1 MRLVNTVFEIRI
13 TGVLMHLSSLLRKG
27 LLAGVCAAVS
37 LTSASAASLKV
48 GYSDWPGWVAWQ
60 VAIDKGWLKDAHVDA
75 DFQWFDYSAS
85 LDAFAAHKLDAVMA
99 TNGDA
104 LMTGAN
110 GHKGVMILAT
120 DYSDGNDMVV
130 AQPGVKDMQ
139 SLKGKSIAVEE
150 GLVDHLLLLKGLEK
164 SGMSEKDVKLVNTK
178 TNEMPQVL
186 ASGEVE
192 AVVAWQPN
200 SGQALHAV
208 PGSRPIF
215 TSHEVPGLIYD
226 TIVVDPQ
233 SLHDNHD
240 QWQRLV
246 GVWDHVVTYIND
258 PKTQPDALRIM
269 AARTGVTPQV
279 YKRFLKGTHLLTLSD
294 DKAVF
299 TKKEGLD
306 SLYGSTEMSNTFNVQ
321 QGVYKTPQNIDTYID
336 PSFTASAQ

>member
-1 MRLVNTVFEIRI
+1 MRF
-13 TGVLMHLSSLLRKG
+13 SSLFRKG
-27 LLAGVCAAVS
+27 LLASVCAAVS
-37 LTSASAASLKV
+37 LSSASAASLKI

-60 VAIDKGWLKDAHVDA
+60 VAIDKGWLKEAQVDA

-104 LMTGAN
+104 LVTGAN
-110 GHKGVMILAT
+110 GHKGEMILVT

-130 AQPGVKDMQ
+130 AQPGIKDMQ
-139 SLKGKSIAVEE
+139 GLKGKSVAVEE

-178 TNEMPQVL
+178 TNETPQVL
-186 ASGEVE
+186 ASGQV
-192 AVVAWQPN
+192 AAIAAWQPN

-208 PGSRPIF
+208 PGARPVF

-226 TIVVDPQ
+226 TIAVDPQ

-246 GVWDHVVTYIND
+246 GVWDRVVTYIQD

-269 AARTGVTPQV
+269 AARTGVTPEA
-279 YKRFLKGTHLLTLSD
+279 YKRFLKGTHLLSLAD
-294 DKAVF
+294 GKGVF
-299 TKKEGLD
+299 VKKEGLG
-306 SLYGSTEMSNTFNVQ
+306 SLYGSTEISDAFNVQ
-321 QGVYKTPQNIDTYID
+321 QGVYKSPQNIDSYID
-336 PSFTASAQ
+336 PSFTASVK

>member
-1 MRLVNTVFEIRI
+1 MRF
-13 TGVLMHLSSLLRKG
+13 SSLFRKG
-27 LLAGVCAAVS
+27 LLASVCAAVS
-37 LTSASAASLKV
+37 LSSASAASLKI

-60 VAIDKGWLKDAHVDA
+60 VAIDKGWLKEAQVDA

-104 LMTGAN
+104 LVTGAN
-110 GHKGVMILAT
+110 GHKGEMILVT

-130 AQPGVKDMQ
+130 AQPGIKDMQ
-139 SLKGKSIAVEE
+139 GLKGKSVAVEE

-178 TNEMPQVL
+178 TNETPQVL
-186 ASGEVE
+186 ASGQV
-192 AVVAWQPN
+192 AAIAAWQPN

-208 PGSRPIF
+208 PGARPVF

-226 TIVVDPQ
+226 TIAVDPQ

-246 GVWDHVVTYIND
+246 GVWDRVVSYIQD

-269 AARTGVTPQV
+269 AARTGVTPEA
-279 YKRFLKGTHLLTLSD
+279 YKRFLKGTHLLSLAD
-294 DKAVF
+294 GKGIFV
-299 TKKEGLD
+299 KKEGLG
-306 SLYGSTEMSNTFNVQ
+306 SLYGSTEISDAFNVQ
-321 QGVYKTPQNIDTYID
+321 QGVYKSPQNIDSYID
-336 PSFTASAQ
+336 PSFTASVK

>member
-1 MRLVNTVFEIRI
+1 MRF
-13 TGVLMHLSSLLRKG
+13 SSLFRKG
-27 LLAGVCAAVS
+27 LLASVCAAVS
-37 LTSASAASLKV
+37 LSSASAASLKI

-60 VAIDKGWLKDAHVDA
+60 VAIDKGWLKEAQVDA

-104 LMTGAN
+104 LVTGAN
-110 GHKGVMILAT
+110 GHKGEMILVT

-130 AQPGVKDMQ
+130 AQPGIKDMQ
-139 SLKGKSIAVEE
+139 GLKGKSVAVEE

-178 TNEMPQVL
+178 TNETPQVL
-186 ASGEVE
+186 ASGQV
-192 AVVAWQPN
+192 AAIAAWQPN

-208 PGSRPIF
+208 PGARPVF

-226 TIVVDPQ
+226 TIAVDPQ

-246 GVWDHVVTYIND
+246 GVWDRVVSYIQD

-269 AARTGVTPQV
+269 AARTGVTPEA
-279 YKRFLKGTHLLTLSD
+279 YKRFLKGTHLLSLAD
-294 DKAVF
+294 GKGIFV
-299 TKKEGLD
+299 KKEGLG
-306 SLYGSTEMSNTFNVQ
+306 SLYGSTEVSDAFNVQ
-321 QGVYKTPQNIDTYID
+321 QGVYKSPQNIDSYID
-336 PSFTASAQ
+336 PSFTASVK

>member
-1 MRLVNTVFEIRI
+1 MRFP
-13 TGVLMHLSSLLRKG
+13 SLFRKG
-27 LLAGVCAAVS
+27 LLASVCAAVS
-37 LTSASAASLKV
+37 LSSASAASLKI

-60 VAIDKGWLKDAHVDA
+60 VAIDKDWLKEAQVDA

-104 LMTGAN
+104 LVTGAN
-110 GHKGVMILAT
+110 GHKGEMILVT

-130 AQPGVKDMQ
+130 AQPGIQDMQ
-139 SLKGKSIAVEE
+139 GLKGKSVAVEE

-164 SGMSEKDVKLVNTK
+164 SGMNEKDVKLVNTK
-178 TNEMPQVL
+178 TNETPQVL
-186 ASGEVE
+186 ASGQV
-192 AVVAWQPN
+192 AAIAAWQPN

-208 PGSRPIF
+208 PGARPVF

-226 TIVVDPQ
+226 TIAVDPQ

-246 GVWDHVVTYIND
+246 GVWDRVVTYIHD

-269 AARTGVTPQV
+269 AARTGVTPEA
-279 YKRFLKGTHLLTLSD
+279 YKRFLKGTHLLSLAD
-294 DKAVF
+294 GKGVF
-299 TKKEGLD
+299 VKKEGLG
-306 SLYGSTEMSNTFNVQ
+306 SLYGSTEVSDAFNVQ
-321 QGVYKTPQNIDTYID
+321 QGVYKSPQNIDSYID
-336 PSFTASAQ
+336 PSFTASVK

>member
-1 MRLVNTVFEIRI
+1 MRF
-13 TGVLMHLSSLLRKG
+13 SSLFRKG
-27 LLAGVCAAVS
+27 LLASVCAAVS
-37 LTSASAASLKV
+37 LSSASAASLKI

-60 VAIDKGWLKDAHVDA
+60 VAIDKGWLKEAQVDA

-104 LMTGAN
+104 LVTGAN
-110 GHKGVMILAT
+110 GHKGEMILVT

-130 AQPGVKDMQ
+130 AQPGIKDMQ
-139 SLKGKSIAVEE
+139 GLKGKSVAVEE

-178 TNEMPQVL
+178 TNETPQVL
-186 ASGEVE
+186 ASGQV
-192 AVVAWQPN
+192 AAIAAWQPN

-208 PGSRPIF
+208 PGARPVF

-226 TIVVDPQ
+226 TIAVDPQ

-246 GVWDHVVTYIND
+246 GVWDRVVTYIQD

-269 AARTGVTPQV
+269 AARTGVTPEA
-279 YKRFLKGTHLLTLSD
+279 YKRFLKGTHLLSLAD
-294 DKAVF
+294 GKGVF
-299 TKKEGLD
+299 VKKEGLG
-306 SLYGSTEMSNTFNVQ
+306 SLYGSTEVSDAFNVQ
-321 QGVYKTPQNIDTYID
+321 QGVYKSPQNIDSYID
-336 PSFTASAQ
+336 PSFTASVK

>member
-1 MRLVNTVFEIRI
+1 MRF
-13 TGVLMHLSSLLRKG
+13 SSLFRKG
-27 LLAGVCAAVS
+27 LLASVCAAVS
-37 LTSASAASLKV
+37 LSSASAASLKI

-60 VAIDKGWLKDAHVDA
+60 VAIDKGWLKEAQVDA

-104 LMTGAN
+104 LVTGAN
-110 GHKGVMILAT
+110 SHKGEMILVT

-130 AQPGVKDMQ
+130 AQPGIKDMQ
-139 SLKGKSIAVEE
+139 GLKGKSVAVEE

-178 TNEMPQVL
+178 TNETPQVL
-186 ASGEVE
+186 ASGQV
-192 AVVAWQPN
+192 AAIAAWQPN

-208 PGSRPIF
+208 PGARPVF

-226 TIVVDPQ
+226 TIAVDPQ

-246 GVWDHVVTYIND
+246 GVWDRVVTYIQD

-269 AARTGVTPQV
+269 AARTGVTPEA
-279 YKRFLKGTHLLTLSD
+279 YKRFLKGTHLLSLAD
-294 DKAVF
+294 GKGVF
-299 TKKEGLD
+299 VKKEGLG
-306 SLYGSTEMSNTFNVQ
+306 SLYGSTEISDAFNVQ
-321 QGVYKTPQNIDTYID
+321 QGVYKSPQNIDSYID
-336 PSFTASAQ
+336 PSFTASVK

>member
-1 MRLVNTVFEIRI
+1 MRLVNTFYEIRI
-13 TGVLMHLSSLLRKG
+13 TGVLMSLSSFLRKG
-27 LLAGVCAAVS
+27 LLASVCAAVS
-37 LTSASAASLKV
+37 VTTASAASLKI

-60 VAIDKGWLKDAHVDA
+60 VAIDKGWLKEAKVDA

-130 AQPGVKDMQ
+130 AQPGITNMQ
-139 SLKGKSIAVEE
+139 ELKGKSIAVEE

-164 SGMSEKDVKLVNTK
+164 SGLSEKDVNLVNTK
-178 TNEMPQVL
+178 TNETPQVL
-186 ASGEVE
+186 ASGQV
-192 AVVAWQPN
+192 AAIVAWQPN

-208 PGSRPIF
+208 PGSKPVF

-233 SLHDNHD
+233 SLHDNRD

-246 GVWDHVVTYIND
+246 GVWDHIVTYIND

-269 AARTGVTPQV
+269 AARTGVTPAA
-279 YKRFLKGTHLLTLSD
+279 YKRFLKGTHLLTISD

-299 TKKEGLD
+299 VKQSGLG
-306 SLYGSTEMSNTFNVQ
+306 SLYGSTEISDKFNVQ
-321 QGVYKTPQNIDTYID
+321 QGVYKEHQDIDSYID
-336 PSFTASAQ
+336 PSLTTSVK

>member
-1 MRLVNTVFEIRI
+1 MRF
-13 TGVLMHLSSLLRKG
+13 SSLFRKG
-27 LLAGVCAAVS
+27 LLASVCAAVS
-37 LTSASAASLKV
+37 LSSASAASLKI

-60 VAIDKGWLKDAHVDA
+60 VAIDKGWLKEAQVDA

-104 LMTGAN
+104 LVTGAN
-110 GHKGVMILAT
+110 GHKGEMILVT

-130 AQPGVKDMQ
+130 AQPGIKDMQ
-139 SLKGKSIAVEE
+139 GLKGKSVAVEE

-178 TNEMPQVL
+178 TNETPQVL
-186 ASGEVE
+186 ASGQV
-192 AVVAWQPN
+192 AAIAAWQPN

-208 PGSRPIF
+208 PGARPVF

-226 TIVVDPQ
+226 TIAVDPQ

-246 GVWDHVVTYIND
+246 GVWDRVVTYIQD

-269 AARTGVTPQV
+269 AARTGVTPEA
-279 YKRFLKGTHLLTLSD
+279 YKRFLKGTHLLSLAD
-294 DKAVF
+294 GKGVF
-299 TKKEGLD
+299 VKKEGLG
-306 SLYGSTEMSNTFNVQ
+306 SLYGSTEVSDSFNVQ
-321 QGVYKTPQNIDTYID
+321 QGVYKSPQNIDSYID
-336 PSFTASAQ
+336 PSFTASVK

>member
-1 MRLVNTVFEIRI
+1 MCFP
-13 TGVLMHLSSLLRKG
+13 SLFRKG
-27 LLAGVCAAVS
+27 LLASVCAAVS
-37 LTSASAASLKV
+37 LSSASAASLKI

-60 VAIDKGWLKDAHVDA
+60 VAIDKGWLKEAQVDA

-104 LMTGAN
+104 LVTGAN
-110 GHKGVMILAT
+110 GHKGEMILVT

-130 AQPGVKDMQ
+130 AQPGIQDMQ
-139 SLKGKSIAVEE
+139 GLKGKSVAVEE

-164 SGMSEKDVKLVNTK
+164 SGMNEKDVKLVNTK
-178 TNEMPQVL
+178 TNETPQVL
-186 ASGEVE
+186 ASGQV
-192 AVVAWQPN
+192 AAIAAWQPN

-208 PGSRPIF
+208 PGARPVF

-226 TIVVDPQ
+226 TIAVDPQ

-246 GVWDHVVTYIND
+246 GVWDRVVTYIHD

-269 AARTGVTPQV
+269 AARTGVTPEA
-279 YKRFLKGTHLLTLSD
+279 YKRFLKGTHLLSLAD
-294 DKAVF
+294 GKGVF
-299 TKKEGLD
+299 VKKEGLG
-306 SLYGSTEMSNTFNVQ
+306 SLYGSTEVSDAFNVQ
-321 QGVYKTPQNIDTYID
+321 QGVYKSPQNIDSYID
-336 PSFTASAQ
+336 PSFTASVK

>member
-1 MRLVNTVFEIRI
+1 MRF
-13 TGVLMHLSSLLRKG
+13 SSLFRKG
-27 LLAGVCAAVS
+27 LLASVCAAVS
-37 LTSASAASLKV
+37 LSSASAASLKI

-60 VAIDKGWLKDAHVDA
+60 VAIDKGWLKEAQVDA

-104 LMTGAN
+104 LVTGAN
-110 GHKGVMILAT
+110 GHKGEMILVT

-130 AQPGVKDMQ
+130 AQPGIKDMQ
-139 SLKGKSIAVEE
+139 GLKGKSVAVEE

-178 TNEMPQVL
+178 TNETPQVL
-186 ASGEVE
+186 ASGQV
-192 AVVAWQPN
+192 AAIAAWQPN

-208 PGSRPIF
+208 PGARPVF

-226 TIVVDPQ
+226 TIAVDPQ

-246 GVWDHVVTYIND
+246 GVWDRVVTYIQD

-269 AARTGVTPQV
+269 AARTGVTPEA
-279 YKRFLKGTHLLTLSD
+279 YKRFLKGTHLLSLAD
-294 DKAVF
+294 GKGVF
-299 TKKEGLD
+299 VKKEGLG
-306 SLYGSTEMSNTFNVQ
+306 SLYGSTEISDVFNVQ
-321 QGVYKTPQNIDTYID
+321 QGVYKSPQNIDSYID
-336 PSFTASAQ
+336 PSFTASVK

>member
-1 MRLVNTVFEIRI
+1 MRF
-13 TGVLMHLSSLLRKG
+13 SSLFRKG
-27 LLAGVCAAVS
+27 LLASVCAAVS
-37 LTSASAASLKV
+37 LSSASAASLKI

-60 VAIDKGWLKDAHVDA
+60 VAIDKGWLKEAQVDA

-104 LMTGAN
+104 LVTGAN
-110 GHKGVMILAT
+110 GHKGEMILVT

-130 AQPGVKDMQ
+130 AQPGIKDMQ
-139 SLKGKSIAVEE
+139 GLKGKSVAVEE

-178 TNEMPQVL
+178 TNETPQVL
-186 ASGEVE
+186 ASGQV
-192 AVVAWQPN
+192 AAIAAWQPN

-208 PGSRPIF
+208 PGARPVF

-226 TIVVDPQ
+226 TIAVDPQ

-246 GVWDHVVTYIND
+246 GVWDRVVTYIQD

-269 AARTGVTPQV
+269 AARTGVTPEA
-279 YKRFLKGTHLLTLSD
+279 YKRFLKGTHLLSLAD
-294 DKAVF
+294 GKGVF
-299 TKKEGLD
+299 VKKEGLD
-306 SLYGSTEMSNTFNVQ
+306 SLYGSTEISDAFNVQ
-321 QGVYKTPQNIDTYID
+321 QGVYKSPQNIDSYID
-336 PSFTASAQ
+336 PSFTASVK

>member
-1 MRLVNTVFEIRI
+1 MRFP
-13 TGVLMHLSSLLRKG
+13 SLFRKG
-27 LLAGVCAAVS
+27 LLASVCAAVS
-37 LTSASAASLKV
+37 LSSASAASLKI

-60 VAIDKGWLKDAHVDA
+60 VAIDKGWLKEAQVDA

-104 LMTGAN
+104 LVTGAN
-110 GHKGVMILAT
+110 GHKGEMILVT

-130 AQPGVKDMQ
+130 AQPGIKDMQ
-139 SLKGKSIAVEE
+139 GLKGKSVAVEE

-178 TNEMPQVL
+178 TNETPQVL
-186 ASGEVE
+186 ASGQV
-192 AVVAWQPN
+192 AAIAAWQPN

-208 PGSRPIF
+208 PGARPVF

-226 TIVVDPQ
+226 TIAVDPQ

-246 GVWDHVVTYIND
+246 GVWDRVVTYIQD

-269 AARTGVTPQV
+269 AARTGVTPET
-279 YKRFLKGTHLLTLSD
+279 YRRFLKGTHLLSLAD
-294 DKAVF
+294 GKGVF
-299 TKKEGLD
+299 VKKEGLG
-306 SLYGSTEMSNTFNVQ
+306 SLYGSTEISDAFNVQ
-321 QGVYKTPQNIDTYID
+321 QGVYKSPQNIDSYID
-336 PSFTASAQ
+336 PSFTASVK

>member
-1 MRLVNTVFEIRI
+1 MRF
-13 TGVLMHLSSLLRKG
+13 SSLFRKG
-27 LLAGVCAAVS
+27 LLASVCAAVS
-37 LTSASAASLKV
+37 LSSASAASLKI

-60 VAIDKGWLKDAHVDA
+60 VAIEKGWLKEAQVDA

-104 LMTGAN
+104 LVTGAN
-110 GHKGVMILAT
+110 GHKGEMILVT

-130 AQPGVKDMQ
+130 AQPGIKDMQ
-139 SLKGKSIAVEE
+139 GLRGKSVAVEE

-178 TNEMPQVL
+178 TNETPQVL
-186 ASGEVE
+186 ASGQV
-192 AVVAWQPN
+192 AAIAAWQPN

-208 PGSRPIF
+208 PGARPVF

-226 TIVVDPQ
+226 TIAVDPQ

-246 GVWDHVVTYIND
+246 GVWDRVVTYIQD

-269 AARTGVTPQV
+269 AARTGVTPEA
-279 YKRFLKGTHLLTLSD
+279 YKRFLKGTHLLSLAD
-294 DKAVF
+294 GKGVF
-299 TKKEGLD
+299 VKKEGLG
-306 SLYGSTEMSNTFNVQ
+306 SLYGSTEISDAFNVQ
-321 QGVYKTPQNIDTYID
+321 QGVYKSPQNIDSYID
-336 PSFTASAQ
+336 PSFTASVK

>member
-1 MRLVNTVFEIRI
+1 MY
-13 TGVLMHLSSLLRKG
+13 LSSLLRKG
-27 LLAGVCAAVS
+27 LLAGVCAAAS
-37 LTSASAASLKV
+37 LSSASAAPLKI

-60 VAIDKGWLKDAHVDA
+60 VAIDKGWLKEAHVDA

-99 TNGDA
+99 TNGDT
-104 LMTGAN
+104 LVTGAN
-110 GHKGVMILAT
+110 GHKGEMILVT

-130 AQPGVKDMQ
+130 AQPGITDMKD
-139 SLKGKSIAVEE
+139 LKGKSVAVEE

-164 SGMSEKDVKLVNTK
+164 SGLSEKDIKLVNTK
-178 TNEMPQVL
+178 TNETPQVL
-186 ASGEVE
+186 ASGQV
-192 AVVAWQPN
+192 AAIAAWQPN
-200 SGQALHAV
+200 SGQALRAV
-208 PGSRPIF
+208 PGARPVF

-226 TIVVDPQ
+226 TIAVDPQ

-269 AARTGVTPQV
+269 AARTGVTPEA

-294 DKAVF
+294 GKGVF
-299 TKKEGLD
+299 SKKESLG
-306 SLYGSTEMSNTFNVQ
+306 SLYGSTEISDAFNVQ
-321 QGVYKTPQNIDTYID
+321 QGVYKSPQNIDSYID
-336 PSFTASAQ
+336 PSFTLSVK

>member
-1 MRLVNTVFEIRI
+1 MRF
-13 TGVLMHLSSLLRKG
+13 SSLFRKG
-27 LLAGVCAAVS
+27 LLASVCAAVS
-37 LTSASAASLKV
+37 LSSASAASLKI

-60 VAIDKGWLKDAHVDA
+60 VAIDKGWLKEAQVDA

-104 LMTGAN
+104 LVTGAN
-110 GHKGVMILAT
+110 GHKGEMILVT

-130 AQPGVKDMQ
+130 AQPGIKDMQ
-139 SLKGKSIAVEE
+139 GLKGKSVAVEE

-178 TNEMPQVL
+178 TNETPQVL
-186 ASGEVE
+186 ASGQV
-192 AVVAWQPN
+192 AAIAAWQPN

-208 PGSRPIF
+208 PGARPVF

-226 TIVVDPQ
+226 TIAVDPQ

-246 GVWDHVVTYIND
+246 GVWDRVVTYIQD

-269 AARTGVTPQV
+269 AARTGVTPEA
-279 YKRFLKGTHLLTLSD
+279 YKRFLKGTHLLSLAD
-294 DKAVF
+294 GKGVF
-299 TKKEGLD
+299 VKKEGLG
-306 SLYGSTEMSNTFNVQ
+306 SLYGSTEISDAFNVQ
-321 QGVYKTPQNIDTYID
+321 KGVYKSPQNIDSYID
-336 PSFTASAQ
+336 PSFTASVK

>member
-1 MRLVNTVFEIRI
+1 MRF
-13 TGVLMHLSSLLRKG
+13 SSLFRKG
-27 LLAGVCAAVS
+27 LLASVCAAVS
-37 LTSASAASLKV
+37 LSSASAASLKI

-60 VAIDKGWLKDAHVDA
+60 VAIDKGWLKEAQVDA

-104 LMTGAN
+104 LVTGAN
-110 GHKGVMILAT
+110 GHKGEMILVT

-130 AQPGVKDMQ
+130 AQPGIKDMQ
-139 SLKGKSIAVEE
+139 GLKGKSVAVEE

-178 TNEMPQVL
+178 TNETPQVL
-186 ASGEVE
+186 ASGQV
-192 AVVAWQPN
+192 AAIAAWQPN

-208 PGSRPIF
+208 PGARPVF

-226 TIVVDPQ
+226 TIAVDPQ

-246 GVWDHVVTYIND
+246 GVWDRVVTYIQD

-269 AARTGVTPQV
+269 AARTGVTPEA
-279 YKRFLKGTHLLTLSD
+279 YKRFLKGTHLLSLAD
-294 DKAVF
+294 GKGVF
-299 TKKEGLD
+299 VKKEGLG
-306 SLYGSTEMSNTFNVQ
+306 SLYGSTEISDAFNVQ
-321 QGVYKTPQNIDTYID
+321 QGVYKSSQNIDSYID
-336 PSFTASAQ
+336 PSFTASVK

>member
-1 MRLVNTVFEIRI
+1 MRF
-13 TGVLMHLSSLLRKG
+13 SSLFRKG
-27 LLAGVCAAVS
+27 LLASVCAAVS
-37 LTSASAASLKV
+37 LSSASAASLKI

-60 VAIDKGWLKDAHVDA
+60 VAIDKGWLKEAQVDA

-104 LMTGAN
+104 LVTGAN
-110 GHKGVMILAT
+110 GHKGEMILVT

-130 AQPGVKDMQ
+130 AQPGIKDMQ
-139 SLKGKSIAVEE
+139 GLKGKSVAVEE

-178 TNEMPQVL
+178 TNETPQVL
-186 ASGEVE
+186 ASGQV
-192 AVVAWQPN
+192 AAIAAWQPN

-208 PGSRPIF
+208 PGARPVF

-226 TIVVDPQ
+226 TIAVDPQ

-246 GVWDHVVTYIND
+246 GVWDRVVTYIQD

-269 AARTGVTPQV
+269 AARTGVTPEA
-279 YKRFLKGTHLLTLSD
+279 YKRFLKGTHLLSLAD
-294 DKAVF
+294 GKGIFV
-299 TKKEGLD
+299 KKEGLG
-306 SLYGSTEMSNTFNVQ
+306 SLYGSTEISDAFNVQ
-321 QGVYKTPQNIDTYID
+321 QGVYKSPQNIDSYID
-336 PSFTASAQ
+336 PSFTASVK

>member
-1 MRLVNTVFEIRI
+1 MRF
-13 TGVLMHLSSLLRKG
+13 SSLFRKG
-27 LLAGVCAAVS
+27 LLASVCAAVS
-37 LTSASAASLKV
+37 LSSASAASLKI

-60 VAIDKGWLKDAHVDA
+60 VAIDKGWLKEAQVDA

-104 LMTGAN
+104 LVTGAN
-110 GHKGVMILAT
+110 GHKGEMILVT

-130 AQPGVKDMQ
+130 AQPGIKDMQ
-139 SLKGKSIAVEE
+139 GLRGKSVAVEE

-178 TNEMPQVL
+178 TNETPQVL
-186 ASGEVE
+186 ASGQV
-192 AVVAWQPN
+192 AAIAAWQPN

-208 PGSRPIF
+208 PGARPVF

-226 TIVVDPQ
+226 TIAVDPQ

-246 GVWDHVVTYIND
+246 GVWDRVVTYIQD

-269 AARTGVTPQV
+269 AARTGVTPEA
-279 YKRFLKGTHLLTLSD
+279 YKRFLKGTHLLSLAD
-294 DKAVF
+294 GKGVF
-299 TKKEGLD
+299 VKKEGLG
-306 SLYGSTEMSNTFNVQ
+306 SLCGSTEVSDSFNVQ
-321 QGVYKTPQNIDTYID
+321 QGVYKSPQNIDSYID
-336 PSFTASAQ
+336 PSFTASVK

>member
-1 MRLVNTVFEIRI
+1 MRFP
-13 TGVLMHLSSLLRKG
+13 SLFRKG
-27 LLAGVCAAVS
+27 LLASVCAAVS
-37 LTSASAASLKV
+37 LSSASAASLKI

-60 VAIDKGWLKDAHVDA
+60 VAIDKGWLKEAQVDA

-104 LMTGAN
+104 LVTGAN
-110 GHKGVMILAT
+110 GHKGEMILVT

-130 AQPGVKDMQ
+130 AQPGIQDMQ
-139 SLKGKSIAVEE
+139 GLKGKSVAVEE

-164 SGMSEKDVKLVNTK
+164 SGMNEKDVKLVNTK
-178 TNEMPQVL
+178 TNETPQVL
-186 ASGEVE
+186 ASGQV
-192 AVVAWQPN
+192 AAIAAWQPN

-208 PGSRPIF
+208 PGARPVF

-226 TIVVDPQ
+226 TVAVDPQ

-246 GVWDHVVTYIND
+246 GVWDRVVTYIHD

-269 AARTGVTPQV
+269 AARTGVTPEA
-279 YKRFLKGTHLLTLSD
+279 YRRFLKGTHLLSLAD
-294 DKAVF
+294 GKGVF
-299 TKKEGLD
+299 VKKEGLG
-306 SLYGSTEMSNTFNVQ
+306 SLYGSTEISDAFNVQ
-321 QGVYKTPQNIDTYID
+321 QGVYKSPQNIDSYID
-336 PSFTASAQ
+336 PSFTASVK